1 MRFTKQHWAGL
12 LVGVGLGLGI
22 GAALVEI
29 GWLSSDHKAWVSV
42 SGIALFLVG
51 GFFVRKSANPPEA

>member
-12 LVGVGLGLGI
+12 LVGVGIGLLI

-29 GWLSSDHKAWVSV
+29 GFLSPDHKAWVSI

-51 GFFVRKSANPPEA
+51 GFFVRKSAKIPDA